1 MLERLLFLTPA
12 LLRRPFLACEI
23 SPFGVMAA
31 RQEGEAM
38 TTHYVPLP
46 AGAVVPS
53 VKAPNLAERG
63 RMVVAVRAA
72 LDAVCER
79 DRNLTLV
86 LPDGAVRVLLIDFDS
101 LPSKAA
107 DILPIIR
114 FRLRKLVPFEVED
127 AAISYQVMPKLAA
140 AGALPG
146 APVQTRV
153 LVSVCPR
160 EILSEY
166 ESLVREAGYE
176 PGVVLSSTLA
186 ATALLD
192 QEPALVVNRNGNILT
207 TAIVRGDEILLH
219 RSLDFE
225 AGDLD
230 AGLQDPAGLTAS
242 EAGPLSTRARPD
254 FVAEDVRQN
263 VSVAMAYFEDTL
275 AMQPTSLYYIGPGT
289 RAEFVDLLDDP
300 GMEVRDLVPVA
311 SLGAKSIPRSLVAP
325 VAGALVTA

>member
-12 LLRRPFLACEI
+12 LLRRPFLACEV
-23 SPFGVMAA
+23 SAFGVMAA
-31 RQEGEAM
+31 RQEGETM
-38 TTHYVPLP
+38 NTHFVPVP

-63 RMVVAVRAA
+63 RMVVALRAA
-72 LDAVCER
+72 LDAVAER
-79 DRNLTLV
+79 ERNLTLV

-101 LPSKAA
+101 LPSKTA
-107 DILPIIR
+107 DVLPIIR

-127 AAISYQVMPKLAA
+127 AAIAYQVMPKIAA

-160 EILSEY
+160 EILAEY
-166 ESLVREAGYE
+166 ESVVREAGYE

-186 ATALLD
+186 ATALLG
-192 QEPALVVNRNGNILT
+192 QEPALVVNRNGNMLT
-207 TAIVRGDEILLH
+207 TAIVRGEEILLH

-225 AGDLD
+225 GGDI
-230 AGLQDPAGLTAS
+230 
-242 EAGPLSTRARPD
+242 EAGELKAGQDGALSIKARPD

-275 AMQPTSLYYIGPGT
+275 AMQPKSLYYIGPGT
-289 RAEFVDLLDDP
+289 PADFVDLLDDP
-300 GMEVRDLVPVA
+300 GMEVRELLPLP
-311 SLGAKSIPRSLVAP
+311 SLGAKAVPRSLLAP
-325 VAGALVTA
+325 VAGALASS

>member
-31 RQEGEAM
+31 RQEGEAL
-38 TTHYVPLP
+38 TTHFVPLP
-46 AGAVVPS
+46 PAAVIPS
-53 VKAPNLAERG
+53 VKAPNIAERG
-63 RMVVAVRAA
+63 RMVVALRAA
-72 LDAVCER
+72 LDAVADR
-79 DRNLTLV
+79 DKNLTV
-86 LPDGAVRVLLIDFDS
+86 VVPDGAVRVLLIDFDS
-101 LPSKAA
+101 LPSKTA

-127 AAISYQVMPKLAA
+127 AAITYQVMPRIAA

-153 LVSVCPR
+153 LVAVCPR
-160 EILSEY
+160 EILAEY
-166 ESLVREAGYE
+166 EAVVREAGYV

-186 ATALLD
+186 ATALLSA
-192 QEPALVVNRNGNILT
+192 EPALVVNRNGNMLT

-225 AGDLD
+225 GDEFELGTVRE
-230 AGLQDPAGLTAS
+230 ATA
-242 EAGPLSTRARPD
+242 AIRPS
-254 FVAEDVRQN
+254 FVAEEVRQN

-289 RAEFVDLLDDP
+289 IAEFVDLLDDP
-300 GMEVRDLVPVA
+300 AMEVRELVPTP
-311 SLGAKSIPRSLVAP
+311 SLGTKSIPRSLVGP
-325 VAGALVTA
+325 VAGAIASS